1 MEQRRL
7 ERRLAAV
14 LAADMVGYSRLMEA
28 DETGT
33 LARLR
38 THRLE
43 LIDPAIAKKKGRII
57 KTTGD
62 GMLVE
67 FPSVVDAVECAA
79 EVQRR
84 MARRNA
90 DVACERQIS
99 FRIGINLGD
108 VIIEEGDIFG
118 DGVNLAARLQT
129 LAEPG
134 GICVSLAVREQL
146 GDRLDI
152 GFEDLGEQTVKNISR
167 PVRVF
172 KVLLERGDEAAPA
185 TVPAPSAR
193 AEAEKP
199 TIAVLP
205 FANMSGDPEQEFFAD
220 GLTEDI
226 ITELS
231 RFRDLLVISRNSAF
245 VYKGRAVRVA
255 EAAAALGVSYL
266 VEGSVRKAG
275 QRVRITV
282 QLIDASTDRHLWAER
297 YDRDLEDIFV
307 IQDEVTAAIVAVL
320 PGRLEAALHERA
332 KKKTP
337 SSMAAYECLLAGKV
351 LHHRSTPD
359 DNVQAQQLLDRAVE
373 LDPSYAHA
381 HAWRACVLG
390 QAYVHGWCDDREKT
404 WARVLD
410 ALATAQGLD
419 DNDSDVHRILAAT
432 SLIGNDHDQ
441 ALYHQERGLALNPN
455 SDLLVVQQ
463 GELLTWLGRPL
474 EGVEFIKKAMRL
486 NPYHPERFWSH
497 LGRAWFVA
505 ERYPEALE
513 AFGHI
518 TRPDYTHHAFRAAA
532 FHRMGDAAAAA
543 GEVREVLRLE
553 PGFTAEA
560 YLGTLHYRHAADAE
574 RHREALLAA
583 GLPP

>member
-172 KVLLERGDEAAPA
+172 KVLLERGDEAAA
-185 TVPAPSAR
+185 GDSAR
-193 AEAEKP
+193 ALRARGGREAHDRRPALRQHERRSRAG
-199 TIAVLP
+199 ILRRRAHRGHHHRAVALP
-205 FANMSGDPEQEFFAD
+205 GS
-220 GLTEDI
+220 
-226 ITELS
+226 S
-231 RFRDLLVISRNSAF
+231 RDLAQ
-245 VYKGRAVRVA
+245 
-255 EAAAALGVSYL
+255 LGL
-266 VEGSVRKAG
+266 
-275 QRVRITV
+275 
-282 QLIDASTDRHLWAER
+282 
-297 YDRDLEDIFV
+297 
-307 IQDEVTAAIVAVL
+307 
-320 PGRLEAALHERA
+320 
-332 KKKTP
+332 
-337 SSMAAYECLLAGKV
+337 CL
-351 LHHRSTPD
+351 
-359 DNVQAQQLLDRAVE
+359 
-373 LDPSYAHA
+373 
-381 HAWRACVLG
+381 
-390 QAYVHGWCDDREKT
+390 
-404 WARVLD
+404 
-410 ALATAQGLD
+410 
-419 DNDSDVHRILAAT
+419 
-432 SLIGNDHDQ
+432 
-441 ALYHQERGLALNPN
+441 
-455 SDLLVVQQ
+455 
-463 GELLTWLGRPL
+463 
-474 EGVEFIKKAMRL
+474 
-486 NPYHPERFWSH
+486 
-497 LGRAWFVA
+497 
-505 ERYPEALE
+505 
-513 AFGHI
+513 
-518 TRPDYTHHAFRAAA
+518 
-532 FHRMGDAAAAA
+532 
-543 GEVREVLRLE
+543 
-553 PGFTAEA
+553 
-560 YLGTLHYRHAADAE
+560 
-574 RHREALLAA
+574 
-583 GLPP
+583 